1 MTPTARE
8 WKSSRAKKPERI
20 SELGE
25 RDAVRT
31 RLVPRFFQI
40 SIVLSFRPTSRNL
53 CEWWSENWSFGREKM
68 KNYEVF
74 DSESMESRRREYG
87 LDDETIRLRRA
98 ELLRNHGLA

>member
-1 MTPTARE
+1 
-8 WKSSRAKKPERI
+8 
-20 SELGE
+20 
-25 RDAVRT
+25 
-31 RLVPRFFQI
+31 
-40 SIVLSFRPTSRNL
+40 
-53 CEWWSENWSFGREKM
+53 M